1 MTNHLQTT
9 AAARTAR
16 MRKAMA
22 WATGA
27 LVVATALTPVPARA
41 GFSDLLMALDA
52 SERAIESASPTSRVL
67 ARWDIPGSAI
77 PDLERAELASTPF
90 SSRARRF
97 GPGESLQFLSLAY
110 VPRVEGESAIQPF
123 ASNFLSE
130 SAFRVNAMVPRLME
144 GLQSPPALAKADPP
158 VQTLSEVVKAAL
170 PVGRPTRTALDE
182 TICSLNVVDWSLS
195 KVLQALSL
203 QTQANLLLQAPEDTK
218 LTISLNNVPLIDML
232 RHITAVT
239 NLRFLKVENTYVIA
253 DGARL
258 SKSYPDEWAI
268 AHPGDAVV
276 EPVKAV
282 VVTRVYIT
290 NYVKSSQMADTLTAI
305 FKEQGLSVTGGPA
318 QTSPKIESRDSA
330 SVTGV
335 TVGTVATST
344 SADGLS
350 RLVVLRGPES
360 VVLSAIE
367 VAKSLD
373 VARAQVAIAVSIH
386 DITNDAVKELGMSWT
401 FGDVAISE
409 TPGKGLNLGAFNR
422 APQNFS
428 AMISAL
434 EKSDRAKLLANPSVS
449 VQDGEQAFILIGNKI
464 NYPVLIGYTQLNT
477 PIFDKETEKV
487 GIYLQVAAS
496 VSSDNAITLSLYPQV
511 STITGFLQVNGASYP
526 QIATR
531 EAQTTLRVQT
541 GETIVMGGLLR
552 DEEISNMEKVPLLGD
567 IPILGELFKRR
578 KKTKTSSQVLIA
590 ITPVVI
596 PPQEK

>member
-1 MTNHLQTT
+1 MTKQLVAGVARSRQWAMVGWV
-9 AAARTAR
+9 AAL
-16 MRKAMA
+16 
-22 WATGA
+22 A
-27 LVVATALTPVPARA
+27 LLPSLGHA
-41 GFSDLLMALDA
+41 GFSDVLAALSATD
-52 SERAIESASPTSRVL
+52 RAAESVLPSSGLL
-67 ARWDIPGSAI
+67 ARWHAPGIAEPDIESNTSSAT
-77 PDLERAELASTPF
+77 LF
-90 SSRARRF
+90 SPRTRLF
-97 GPGESLQFLSLAY
+97 VPGETLQFLSLAY
-110 VPRVEGESAIQPF
+110 VPHVVGIADLRATVVDGAWESVMRWTALAPSLLADLQ
-123 ASNFLSE
+123 E
-130 SAFRVNAMVPRLME
+130 SK
-144 GLQSPPALAKADPP
+144 PPARIEPP

-170 PVGRPTRTALDE
+170 PVAARGVRTALDE
-182 TICSLNVVDWSLS
+182 TVCSLNVADWSLS

-218 LTISLNNVPLIDML
+218 LTINLNKVPLIDML

-239 NLRFLKVENTYVIA
+239 NLSFLKVENTYVIA

-258 SKSYPDEWAI
+258 AKAYPDEWAA
-268 AHPGDAVV
+268 AHPAEAAV
-276 EPVKAV
+276 EAVKSV
-282 VVTRVYIT
+282 VMTRVYIT
-290 NYVKSSQMADTLTAI
+290 NYVKSSQMAETLTAI
-305 FKEQGLSVTGGPA
+305 FKEQGLSATGGPA
-318 QTSPKIESRDSA
+318 QTSPKIVSRDTA

-350 RLVVLRGPES
+350 RLVILRGPEA
-360 VVLSAIE
+360 VVVSALE

-373 VARAQVAIAVSIH
+373 VARAQVAIAVTIH
-386 DITNDAVKELGMSWT
+386 DITNDAVKELGMSWS
-401 FGDVAISE
+401 FGDVGITE

-434 EKSDRAKLLANPSVS
+434 EKSDKAKLLASPNVS

-552 DEEISNMEKVPLLGD
+552 DEEITNMEKVPLLGD
-567 IPILGELFKRR
+567 IPIIGELFKRR

-596 PPQEK
+596 PPQAK

>member
-1 MTNHLQTT
+1 MTKQLVAGVARSRQWAMVGWV
-9 AAARTAR
+9 AAL
-16 MRKAMA
+16 
-22 WATGA
+22 A
-27 LVVATALTPVPARA
+27 LLPSLGHA
-41 GFSDLLMALDA
+41 GFSDVLAALSATD
-52 SERAIESASPTSRVL
+52 RAAESVLPSSGLL
-67 ARWDIPGSAI
+67 ARWHAPGIAEPDIESNTSSAA
-77 PDLERAELASTPF
+77 LF
-90 SSRARRF
+90 SPRTRLF
-97 GPGESLQFLSLAY
+97 VPGETLQFLSLAY
-110 VPRVEGESAIQPF
+110 VPHVVGTADLQATVVDGAWESVM
-123 ASNFLSE
+123 
-130 SAFRVNAMVPRLME
+130 RWT
-144 GLQSPPALAKADPP
+144 ALAPSLLPDLQESKPLARIEPP

-170 PVGRPTRTALDE
+170 PVATRGVRTALDE
-182 TICSLNVVDWSLS
+182 TVCSLNVADWSLS

-218 LTISLNNVPLIDML
+218 LTINLNKVPLIDML

-239 NLRFLKVENTYVIA
+239 NLSFLKVENTYVIA

-258 SKSYPDEWAI
+258 AKAYPDEWAA
-268 AHPGDAVV
+268 AHPAEAAV
-276 EPVKAV
+276 EAVKSV
-282 VVTRVYIT
+282 VMTRVYIT
-290 NYVKSSQMADTLTAI
+290 NYVKSSQMAETLTAI
-305 FKEQGLSVTGGPA
+305 FKEQGLSATGGPA
-318 QTSPKIESRDSA
+318 QTSPKIVSRDTA

-350 RLVVLRGPES
+350 RLVILRGPEA
-360 VVLSAIE
+360 VVVSALE

-373 VARAQVAIAVSIH
+373 VARAQVAIAVTIH
-386 DITNDAVKELGMSWT
+386 DITNDAVKELGMSWS
-401 FGDVAISE
+401 FGDVGITE

-434 EKSDRAKLLANPSVS
+434 EKSDKAKLLASPNVS

-552 DEEISNMEKVPLLGD
+552 DEEITNMEKVPLLGD
-567 IPILGELFKRR
+567 IPIIGELFKRR

-596 PPQEK
+596 PPQAK